1 MSSFFPRNYPGQRPE
16 ILWIGCECSIR
27 RERSVLET
35 DSTGSDARVPET
47 TIMGSQPGDIFVH
60 RGIAK

>member
-1 MSSFFPRNYPGQRPE
+1 VGPQALKGSSAK
-16 ILWIGCECSIR
+16 L
-27 RERSVLET
+27 T
-35 DSTGSDARVPET
+35 AGSDARVPET